1 MTGSTSVK
9 HLATSYLHTRMVEYD
24 LEAFDYFEP
33 RTSHSH
39 RSLRCNENC
48 FQFPKSCS
56 RYRAM
61 YLELCCTITSNI
73 LFLLMVLLTLI
84 CTPFS
89 VFYVTFFGS
98 IKMSSFMCGK
108 FLCPSRPP
116 YGPQIGRSLLGLTV
130 FVS

>member
-9 HLATSYLHTRMVEYD
+9 RLVKRYLHTRMLQDD

-39 RSLRCNENC
+39 RSLRCAENY
-48 FQFPKSCS
+48 FQFQKSCS

-61 YLELCCTITSNI
+61 YMELCCNNTSNI

-89 VFYVTFFGS
+89 VLYVTFFGS

-108 FLCPSRPP
+108 FYVHQVLHMAHRLAAACW
-116 YGPQIGRSLLGLTV
+116 V
-130 FVS
+130 